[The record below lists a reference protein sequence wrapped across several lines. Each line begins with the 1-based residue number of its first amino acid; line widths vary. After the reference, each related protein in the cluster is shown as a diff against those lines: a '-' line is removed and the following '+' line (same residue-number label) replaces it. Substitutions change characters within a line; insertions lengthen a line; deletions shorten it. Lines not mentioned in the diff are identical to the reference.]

1 MMRVGQP
8 LRWGAYSYR
17 VIAMDH
23 LFYND
28 GYWTNH
34 SPYSGSEK
42 RTSSVGHSGGTRP
55 PGYDLSGSDAETGMN
70 YVLDDGSVHGQR
82 GIIGTVLTLFVD
94 ELKFSNNNRNYLP
107 KESRD

>member
-28 GYWTNH
+28 GYITNH

-42 RTSSVGHSGGTRP
+42 STSSVGHGNGLRP
-55 PGYDLSGSDAETGMN
+55 PGYDLKDSDAETGMN

-82 GIIGTVLTLFVD
+82 GVIYAVRTLFFD
-94 ELKFSNNNRNYLP
+94 DIAFTNNNRNYLP